1 MNSERKHDWAFLA
14 FCSDIITD
22 MWCRTILLN
31 TVYINSAVWL
41 TNFLFD
47 TSHRQSFIFWS
58 NTLGHPSRNQEV
70 FAKDY
75 LLTYLL
81 TYLACLN
88 WSSANANGVSSL
100 INTDSPV
107 LQHTYSVNAAACLVS
122 DTSKFDRGL
131 TQLMHVDLQCLDV
144 PERVKFKL
152 MSMVHN
158 CLHIRLPGRPTWWA
172 AAFPSLVWPV
182 DGIFVLLS
190 ASSPRCTATQPQL
203 VRASGFRCCWP
214 AAWNSLSDDLR
225 ELALTVSDVCLR
237 LICSQSTSTYSALEV
252 SHFMRYT
259 NLRLTYLLTWQF
271 SFRQLQEGVPT
282 GLNFKACSVLLS
294 QAYYHQW
301 RSQKFSTLLAHAHN
315 FLVWATRYKSV

>member
-152 MSMVHN
+152 VSMTHN
-158 CLHIRLPGRPTWWA
+158 CLITRLPGTRWTA
-172 AAFPSLVWPV
+172 AIP
-182 DGIFVLLS
+182 
-190 ASSPRCTATQPQL
+190 
-203 VRASGFRCCWP
+203 
-214 AAWNSLSDDLR
+214 
-225 ELALTVSDVCLR
+225 VSDVASR
-237 LICSQSTSTYSALEV
+237 LCRGGFTHVQHVRPNRGPTKMGPPHEDQKISATCQHTEIACANIIINRLFNNSSTKSSRVALLEPNWYWSQSLYDI
-252 SHFMRYT
+252 
-259 NLRLTYLLTWQF
+259 
-271 SFRQLQEGVPT
+271 
-282 GLNFKACSVLLS
+282 
-294 QAYYHQW
+294 
-301 RSQKFSTLLAHAHN
+301 TL
-315 FLVWATRYKSV
+315 FVK